1 MAALVARVRETE
13 QLLGSGIKALSP
25 AEGETVEALR
35 RSAVARDDI
44 PAGTI
49 LALEHL
55 DWLRPE
61 GGLAPGQVRLEVF
74 DLTGQK
80 VRTLV
85 DKIQGPGFYQV
96 HWDGV
101 DERGAGVATGTYF
114 GRFHTGEFVRVHKM
128 TLLK

>member
-61 GGLAPGQVRLEVF
+61 GGLAPGQESCILGTRLKLAF
-74 DLTGQK
+74 ARGQRI
-80 VRTLV
+80 VP
-85 DKIQGPGFYQV
+85 D
-96 HWDGV
+96 H
-101 DERGAGVATGTYF
+101 
-114 GRFHTGEFVRVHKM
+114 
-128 TLLK
+128 LLDA